1 MLGQVLWEA
10 CFLQAPDER
19 LRIEF
24 HSLLA
29 GSRRRKHLAEMFRL
43 SGHGVVPAECVPAQA
58 QLARIS
64 ARDWLSALM
73 AAYCAW
79 VIWRDNPTVNR
90 GSIRDQI
97 QKNIESEDI
106 DGSAGVLFSN
116 LSKLAALSVKNTKEM
131 EIPVAAPIHR
141 GAVNSNSNNNN
152 NNNNN
157 QGSRPPNN
165 NNNNNSQVA
174 RNATGRPVHPPVP
187 VVRPRTTSAAS
198 GSCFFCGVQGH
209 RQDQCEVYAAAAS
222 AAGGR
227 K

>member
-1 MLGQVLWEA
+1 M
-10 CFLQAPDER
+10 
-19 LRIEF
+19 
-24 HSLLA
+24 
-29 GSRRRKHLAEMFRL
+29 
-43 SGHGVVPAECVPAQA
+43 PAECVPAQA

-90 GSIRDQI
+90 GSIREQI

-106 DGSAGVLFSN
+106 DGSAGILFSN

-131 EIPVAAPIHR
+131 EIPVAGAGGR
-141 GAVNSNSNNNN
+141 GAGNNTSS
-152 NNNNN
+152 NN

-165 NNNNNSQVA
+165 NNNNNNQVA
-174 RNATGRPVHPPVP
+174 RNATGRPVHLPVP
-187 VVRPRTTSAAS
+187 VVRPRTASASS
-198 GSCFFCGVQGH
+198 GSCFFCGAQGH